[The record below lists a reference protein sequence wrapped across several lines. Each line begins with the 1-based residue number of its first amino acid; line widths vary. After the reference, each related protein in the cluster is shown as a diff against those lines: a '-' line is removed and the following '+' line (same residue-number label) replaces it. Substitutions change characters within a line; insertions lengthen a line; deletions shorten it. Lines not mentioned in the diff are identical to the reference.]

1 MAEKEPLVYTPRKRF
16 FLEEKRI
23 VALKV
28 QEYYSEYQRE
38 VQVAKERVNFNEK
51 RKKHTTVMPTKGYVA
66 RAVTYIYIYI

>member
-1 MAEKEPLVYTPRKRF
+1 MAEKEPLVYTSRKRF

-51 RKKHTTVMPTKGYVA
+51 RKKTYNSNADESLCCKGS
-66 RAVTYIYIYI
+66 